1 MIETLAITLKI
12 SLPVFAY
19 LILGILIKQTKLVP
33 TLLWK
38 YLGQSVYFL
47 FIPILLFTSLYT
59 ANLSQAFNPQ
69 LLIFGIT
76 GMLALI
82 LLSMRII
89 KVLNLPLPQR
99 PVIVQAVYRSNIT
112 MIALPVL
119 MRMYPSDEVAQLS
132 IFVVLM
138 VPFFNLA
145 AILLYKIY
153 RKDPLKPLSIVLDV
167 LKNPLIIGSILGILL
182 NLLQLELPINLNI
195 VVQLLRSLAN
205 PIALI
210 SVGASLAF
218 QSLLKHK
225 KLLLNLSLVRLLL
238 VPALFFLFGY
248 LCGFRHSEL
257 VAILLVFGAPLP
269 TAVYQMSII
278 YNADHELS
286 AQTILIHVLGSMLT
300 IPFWIFILLSLNL
313 T

>member
-1 MIETLAITLKI
+1 MLETFILTLNI

-19 LILGILIKQTKLVP
+19 LILGIFLKQTQVIPLRF
-33 TLLWK
+33 WK
-38 YLGQSVYFL
+38 FLGQTVYFL
-47 FIPILLFTSLYT
+47 FIPILLFSSLYN
-59 ANLSQAFNPQ
+59 AHLNQAFNAK
-69 LLIFGIT
+69 LLLLGVL
-76 GMLALI
+76 GMGALI
-82 LLSMRII
+82 LISMR
-89 KVLNLPLPQR
+89 VSEHLHLPLRQR
-99 PVIVQAVYRSNIT
+99 PVVIQAIYRSNIT

-119 MRMYPSDEVAQLS
+119 MRIYSSDTVASLS

-153 RKDPLKPLSIVLDV
+153 RKDILHPIAILLDV
-167 LKNPLIIGSILGILL
+167 LKNPLIIGSLLGIGL
-182 NLLQLELPINLNI
+182 NLLHLQLPPFLNTTI
-195 VVQLLRSLAN
+195 QMLRYLAN

-218 QSLLKHK
+218 QSLIQQRKILW
-225 KLLLNLSLVRLLL
+225 NLTVLRLLII
-238 VPALFFLFGY
+238 PSFFFFTAY
-248 LCGFRHSEL
+248 LLGFRHAEL

-278 YNADHELS
+278 FEADYDLS
-286 AQTILIHVLGSMLT
+286 AQLILVNVLGSMLT
-300 IPFWIFILLSLNL
+300 LPFWIFILLNFKL